1 MTDSLLRLIP
11 TFVLGIPVASAILRY
26 FFRGSVF
33 FKIGMLW
40 VVNLLII
47 AVNTSLASKHPDVY
61 PVLLANGIGIGIT
74 GVLLAYSARM
84 LKPLR
89 SVTGLLNTV
98 AQGDLTIKV
107 DKEFSE
113 RKDEV
118 GLVANSIIAVQ
129 ANLVEVISE
138 IKSSSE
144 MIAYEGDHISATS
157 SDILESANVQASS
170 IEEVSSSMEE
180 MVSNIQQ
187 NSDNSKK
194 TEVLTLKVSDGI
206 KKVSSS
212 SRSSL
217 EAINRINEKI
227 NIINDI
233 SFQTNILAL
242 NAAVEAARAGEHGK
256 GFAVVAAE
264 VRKLAEKSKVAASDI
279 IESANSTVAA
289 THKSTDL
296 IELLIP
302 DVTTTTT
309 HIQEITAASSE
320 QTIGSEQINMSIT
333 QLSEKAQINAHKANE
348 LNESAMKLTD
358 RAKTLESAIGFF
370 KL

>member
-11 TFVLGIPVASAILRY
+11 TFVLGIPIAYAILRY
-26 FFRGSVF
+26 FFNGSVF

-47 AVNTSLASKHPDVY
+47 TVNTSLASKHPDVY
-61 PVLLANGIGIGIT
+61 PVLLANGIGIGVT
-74 GVLLAYSARM
+74 VFLLAYSARM
-84 LKPLR
+84 LSPLR
-89 SVTGLLNTV
+89 NVTDLLNTV
-98 AQGDLTIKV
+98 AKGDLTIKIN
-107 DKEFSE
+107 KEFSE

-118 GLVANSIIAVQ
+118 GMVANSIIAVQ
-129 ANLVEVISE
+129 SNLVEVITE

-144 MIAYEGDHISATS
+144 EMATEGERISTTS
-157 SDILESANVQASS
+157 TDILASANMQASS

-187 NSDNSKK
+187 NSDNSRK
-194 TEVLTLKVSDGI
+194 TEALTLKVYDGI
-206 KKVSSS
+206 MKVSSS
-212 SRSSL
+212 SQRSL

-264 VRKLAEKSKVAASDI
+264 VRKLAEKS
-279 IESANSTVAA
+279 
-289 THKSTDL
+289 
-296 IELLIP
+296 
-302 DVTTTTT
+302 
-309 HIQEITAASSE
+309 
-320 QTIGSEQINMSIT
+320 
-333 QLSEKAQINAHKANE
+333 
-348 LNESAMKLTD
+348 
-358 RAKTLESAIGFF
+358 
-370 KL
+370 